1 MVLWTQNPQTF
12 LKQRDPAPI
21 TLDCGG
27 CDRTRALSQADLGSK
42 SGSTSIYVCVC
53 VCVCIYDFE
62 TPGNCFFIYKMKII
76 TASIV
81 INDSVWK
88 MPSICLIRNGLI

>member
-42 SGSTSIYVCVC
+42 SGSTSICVCVC
-53 VCVCIYDFE
+53 VCVCVYMTLKPLE
-62 TPGNCFFIYKMKII
+62 TVFS
-76 TASIV
+76 SI
-81 INDSVWK
+81 K
-88 MPSICLIRNGLI
+88 